1 MKTPQL
7 ILFCTRDLKDR
18 GTGPGLMIDGSCR
31 ALWPE
36 MDPHFFSEPQ
46 LCVLTASLVQPNR
59 PGPCPIDKTLLKIAY
74 FILVQVEFH
83 YIPFVPF
90 FRPCSV
96 TLACRVIIL

>member
-36 MDPHFFSEPQ
+36 MDPHFFEPQ
-46 LCVLTASLVQPNR
+46 LCVLTASLVQPDR
-59 PGPCPIDKTLLKIAY
+59 LGGSRLSWPY
-74 FILVQVEFH
+74 
-83 YIPFVPF
+83 
-90 FRPCSV
+90 
-96 TLACRVIIL
+96 

>member
-36 MDPHFFSEPQ
+36 MDPHFFLILDFAYLQP
-46 LCVLTASLVQPNR
+46 VLVQPNR
-59 PGPCPIDKTLLKIAY
+59 PGPIDKTLLKIAY

>member
-1 MKTPQL
+1 M
-7 ILFCTRDLKDR
+7 RDLKDR

-36 MDPHFFSEPQ
+36 MDPHFFPEPR
-46 LCVLTASLVQPNR
+46 LCVLTASLVQPDR
-59 PGPCPIDKTLLKIAY
+59 PGPIDKTLLKIAY